1 MIVIFKVE
9 FGNGIRIYRQII
21 ALVNMRVNVS
31 LFACACVYLYVG
43 ELERK
48 KERQAD
54 GQADRRRQKCV
65 YIESMH
71 VNFRTCSNC
80 GCVPFSSMNIVLLWV
95 TDIGRPTVRDKGL
108 FLPQRKHALK
118 RDSINSLSP
127 TQLQREQRMLEVKE
141 RKRNNS
147 SNGN

>member
-54 GQADRRRQKCV
+54 G
-65 YIESMH
+65 
-71 VNFRTCSNC
+71 
-80 GCVPFSSMNIVLLWV
+80 
-95 TDIGRPTVRDKGL
+95 
-108 FLPQRKHALK
+108 
-118 RDSINSLSP
+118 
-127 TQLQREQRMLEVKE
+127 
-141 RKRNNS
+141 
-147 SNGN
+147 